1 MNFQIARLF
10 YNLALVLF
18 FPISLQK
25 AGSMFNARRSNRFG
39 FVNL

>member
-10 YNLALVLF
+10 YNLATVLS
-18 FPISLQK
+18 FPISMQK
-25 AGSMFNARRSNRFG
+25 TGSMFNARRSNRFG